1 MIISCKTTQC
11 PYHDERGYCAKS
23 TVVGIDQMGM
33 CSVLWRRGQQR
44 QLIMPFTEELY
55 PKDPITIIDAEIA
68 VPDVIKEE
76 KEEATES
83 RSKDP
88 TNGTAAQ
95 QNGI

>member
-1 MIISCKTTQC
+1 MSVSCKMTQC
-11 PYHDERGYCAKS
+11 PYHDERGYCAKP

-33 CSVLWRRGQQR
+33 CSVLWRRGQQKLLR
-44 QLIMPFTEELY
+44 MPFTEELY

-83 RSKDP
+83 RSEDP

-95 QNGI
+95 QDGI

>member
-1 MIISCKTTQC
+1 MIVSCKMTQC

-44 QLIMPFTEELY
+44 QLMIPFTKELY
-55 PKDPITIIDAEIA
+55 PKEPITIIDAEIV
-68 VPDVIKEE
+68 VPDVIKKE
-76 KEEATES
+76 KEEAAES
-83 RSKDP
+83 RSEDP

-95 QNGI
+95 QDGI

>member
-1 MIISCKTTQC
+1 MIVSCKMTQC
-11 PYHDERGYCAKS
+11 PYHDKRGYCAKS

-33 CSVLWRRGQQR
+33 CSVLWRKGQQK
-44 QLIMPFTEELY
+44 LLMMPFTEELY
-55 PKDPITIIDAEIA
+55 PKDPITIIDAEIV

-83 RSKDP
+83 RSEDP

-95 QNGI
+95 QDDI